1 MERTGYFF
9 EGDPGYGVEAD
20 PEEFEY
26 PDFLLRLIDN
36 PQGPKWLQDYLRSL
50 DRKTLAGDSS
60 VARAALTKDDPLL
73 FALVYLS
80 HHLYSVETGDKLSFA
95 EFHLDLL
102 EHAKEWLEKARKPR
116 EHRNAYVAPRGCG
129 KSTWLFL
136 LLPVWAAAHKH
147 VKFIVA
153 FSDSAEQSKNHLATI
168 RGEFDTND
176 LLQQDFA
183 NLCEPKVRRPGGP
196 VGKKLVA
203 SRTDMIEQANG
214 FIMVAKGSGTAA
226 RGLKVGKLRPDLIV
240 LDDIEPG
247 EEKYSPTIMRH
258 RLRWMLETVFHLNE
272 FARVVIVGT
281 VTAPG
286 SIMHQLV
293 EFELHPEENEEE
305 WIEDQNISVHYY
317 EPIILDDDGTER
329 SCWPGK
335 WTLEY
340 LKKHEHTKEYKKE
353 FLNQPVSLNGTY
365 WSDED
370 FTYAD
375 LPTVR
380 TALTIDPAVTS
391 HANSHDT
398 GIAIVGLWHP
408 KAGLRLLDETQVP
421 EKLQG
426 SLLSPMLVVKFATRV
441 RLSPQKLRESVLWYL
456 EQWPE
461 INEVVVETNQGRDTW
476 TMVFHHM
483 PVRVRQTW
491 SALPKPVRLTRLLN
505 LYQRGKVVHARP
517 IPRLE
522 QQQCAYDGSERSDEP
537 DIIDAVEIGARHF
550 LTVPKQLRG
559 GTYSYGRRTPV
570 GVSEDG

>member
-1 MERTGYFF
+1 MERSGYFF
-9 EGDPGYGVEAD
+9 EGDPGYEGDTD
-20 PEEFEY
+20 PVEFEY

-36 PQGPKWLQDYLRSL
+36 PQGPKWFQEYLLSL
-50 DRKTLAGDSS
+50 DRKTLAGDSA

-102 EHAKEWLEKARKPR
+102 EHAKTWTAKPHKPR
-116 EHRNAYVAPRGCG
+116 EHRDAYVAPRGCG

-153 FSDSAEQSKNHLATI
+153 FSDSADQSKNHLATI

-176 LLQQDFA
+176 LLQQDFSD
-183 NLCEPKVRRPGGP
+183 LCEPKVRRPGGP

-247 EEKYSPTIMRH
+247 EEQYSPTIMRH

-293 EFELHPEENEEE
+293 ESELHPEDDEAM
-305 WIEDQNISVHYY
+305 WIDDQEIAVHYY
-317 EPIILDDDGTER
+317 EPIILNEDGTER

-335 WTLEY
+335 WPLAY

-365 WSDED
+365 WSQED
-370 FTYAD
+370 YVYAD
-375 LPTVR
+375 LPCVR
-380 TALTIDPAVTS
+380 TVLAIDPAVTS
-391 HANSHDT
+391 HETSHDT
-398 GIAIVGLWHP
+398 GIGIVGLWHP
-408 KAGLRLLDETQVP
+408 KAGLELPETLPERLLGQM
-421 EKLQG
+421 LQ
-426 SLLSPMLVVKFATRV
+426 PKVVVKFATIV
-441 RLSPQKLRESVLWYL
+441 KLPPKQLRESILWYL

-461 INEVVVETNQGRDTW
+461 IGEVVVESNQGGDTW

-483 PVRVRQTW
+483 PVRVKLLW
-491 SALPKPVRLTRLLN
+491 SALKKAVRQTRLLN
-505 LYQRGKVVHARP
+505 LYQRGRVVHARP

-522 QQQCAYDGSERSDEP
+522 QQQCAYDGADDK
-537 DIIDAVEIGARHF
+537 DIMDAVEIGVRHF
-550 LTVPKQLRG
+550 LTVPKKLSG

-570 GVSEDG
+570 GVMSEDG